1 MSIKQRDREFRL
13 EQITY
18 VDYKT
23 IEMERVLVNLFPR
36 LKFGAP
42 GSRRKARKAEYD
54 LSTFLGEF
62 KKHDTKIVRAA
73 LAIWG
78 DENRLAEFER
88 QRAEIII
95 KQRKLITLSPL
106 EEELLLVGELL
117 DDFKSNRAD
126 SARNNEWFDGLFTT
140 DGGDPVLLKWMETD
154 LMDVVNRGKHN
165 QAIAS
170 PRPLHGNIYRFRN
183 AKHSRDFNTSDQIFW
198 MLFYARR
205 GRSQAAR
212 DALKTFFFPGIDM
225 VTDAYDPQVMVD
237 VETQALLHLDQQ
249 IKKKDI
255 EEDDKNVSPRYP
267 PLCVGQ
273 ADLLADDV
281 LRLLA
286 YKDYMPRS
294 VIVDYLKTLFAL
306 HLALFHL
313 RLLKLVPA
321 LVKRQSANP
330 ICASTACPLDPQND
344 KTPYGECPYQIGL
357 VVDMGDPA
365 NPYMTE
371 LARRSADIH
380 YRRIPVY
387 LQAHLTIKK
396 LHEMAEYLRKI
407 NRLPLPAAGYFGVG
421 DLLPLLQPKYSQERD
436 AFFKSRLVT
445 LVEDAAGSE
454 SELDPELKRI
464 TEMGLTDFETFIEIL
479 MTNRGQF
486 YRGYIT
492 QCLDSFLLKNTD
504 AGLLRQFRAKGSPRF
519 FSLGSRLLELLLQLA
534 VLKPTAGG
542 YETRT
547 DMRVDELLHFLRER
561 YGLYVDRLPINEG
574 MEQPSILDQQA
585 LRQNIATFKTRLREI
600 GFFQDLS
607 DAYLTQ
613 IITPRFTIQTVP
625 ANAPQG
631 NPA

>member
-42 GSRRKARKAEYD
+42 GSRRKARKSDYD
-54 LSTFLGEF
+54 LNTFLGEF
-62 KKHDTKIVRAA
+62 KKHDAKIVRAA
-73 LAIWG
+73 QSVWS
-78 DENRLAEFER
+78 DEGRLAEYER
-88 QRAEIII
+88 TKTLDPAWFDEVFSDDELALVSE
-95 KQRKLITLSPL
+95 LIA
-106 EEELLLVGELL
+106 
-117 DDFKSNRAD
+117 DFKANRAD
-126 SARNNEWFDGLFTT
+126 SSRASEWFQGLFAAE
-140 DGGDPVLLKWMETD
+140 GGDQVLLKWLETD
-154 LMDVVNRGKHN
+154 LMDVVNRGKPN
-165 QAIAS
+165 QAVAS

-183 AKHSRDFNTSDQIFW
+183 AKHSRDFNVSDQIYW
-198 MLFYARR
+198 MLYYARR
-205 GRSQAAR
+205 GRSQSAR
-212 DALKTFFFPGIDM
+212 DALKSFFFPGIDM
-225 VTDAYDPQVMVD
+225 VTDTYDPQVVVD

-255 EEDDKNVSPRYP
+255 EDEEKNVPPRYP

-286 YKDYMPRS
+286 YKDHMPRS
-294 VIVDYLKTLFAL
+294 VLVDHLKTLFAL

-321 LVKRQSANP
+321 LVKRQSADP
-330 ICASTACPLDPQND
+330 ICATTACPLDPHNFA
-344 KTPYGECPYQIGL
+344 TPYGECPYQIGL

-365 NPYMTE
+365 NPHMSE

-380 YRRIPVY
+380 YRRIPAYV
-387 LQAHLTIKK
+387 QAHLTVKK

-407 NRLPLPAAGYFGVG
+407 NRLPLPATGYFGIG
-421 DLLPLLQPKYSQERD
+421 DILSLLQPKYSQERE

-445 LVEDAAGSE
+445 MVEDATGGE

-479 MTNRGQF
+479 VTNRGQF
-486 YRGYIT
+486 YRSYIT
-492 QCLDSFLLKNTD
+492 ESLDSFLLKNTES
-504 AGLLRQFRAKGSPRF
+504 GLLRQFHARGSPRF

-534 VLKPTAGG
+534 VLRPANNGG

-547 DMRVDELLHFLRER
+547 DMRVDELLHFFRER
-561 YGLYVDRLPINEG
+561 YGLYVDRLPVHEG
-574 MEQPSILDQQA
+574 LGQPSILDQRA
-585 LRQNIATFKTRLREI
+585 LRQNINTFKIRLREI

-607 DAYLTQ
+607 DAYFTQ
-613 IITPRFTIQTVP
+613 IITPRFVIQSTAVDAHLRGP
-625 ANAPQG
+625 A
-631 NPA
+631 